1 MSRVDSQGET
11 RIDRFARRWLWTL
24 LALVAVVGAS
34 AHLAVHH
41 ADSWHFF
48 AGAVHLIASPGSGG
62 GLDLYRTHP
71 ELQFGPLAIVLS
83 APFVWLPAPIE
94 EWAVMVAGSLAGV
107 GALAMGVAAIARRH
121 PDISRARW
129 ARVVLLA
136 GPVFVLVWVH
146 LAAAIAHVDD
156 VIALTALTA
165 AGWSIE
171 RRRPGWA
178 VVALIVAAGTKPW
191 AIVFAP
197 VALLTGGRSR
207 WNRLAVVVLVTAAFW
222 LPFVFGSAGTLRS
235 LRDFAVHVDANSGL
249 RALGFLDATTPPW
262 LRPVQLGL
270 GLGLV
275 AVAVVWRRSWPAAL
289 AVGIASR
296 LLLDPTTHRY
306 FDAGFVL
313 AVGLWEI
320 DRWPG
325 RLPWR
330 TASAAVVLEAAA
342 AGLTIHGLMAPLRFV
357 VLSAVIVVALRVP
370 ADHRPTSGPSPL
382 LAGGADPQVAASQP
396 TTRPPLTPRT

>member
-11 RIDRFARRWLWTL
+11 RVDRFARRWLWTL
-24 LALVAVVGAS
+24 LTVVAAVGAS
-34 AHLAVHH
+34 VHLAVHH

-48 AGAVHLIASPGSGG
+48 AGAVHLLASPGSGG

-71 ELQFGPLAIVLS
+71 ELQFGPLTILCS
-83 APFVWLPAPIE
+83 APFVWLPAAVE

-107 GALAMGVAAIARRH
+107 GALALGVAAVARRH
-121 PDISRARW
+121 SDITRARW
-129 ARVVLLA
+129 SRVVLLA
-136 GPVFVLVWVH
+136 GPPFVVVWVH

-165 AGWSIE
+165 AGWAIE

-197 VALLTGGRSR
+197 VALLAGPRPRASR
-207 WNRLAVVVLVTAAFW
+207 PAVVVLAGVAVW
-222 LPFVFGSAGTLRS
+222 LPFVVASSGTLTS
-235 LRDFAVHVDANSGL
+235 LRDFTVRVDANSGL

-275 AVAVVWRRSWPAAL
+275 ALAVVWRRSWPAAL

-296 LLLDPTTHRY
+296 MLLDPTTHRY

-313 AVGLWEI
+313 AVGLWEL

-342 AGLTIHGLMAPLRFV
+342 AGLTVHGLMAPFRFV
-357 VLSAVIVVALRVP
+357 VLCAVIVAALQTSDRRRTARV
-370 ADHRPTSGPSPL
+370 RS
-382 LAGGADPQVAASQP
+382 LA
-396 TTRPPLTPRT
+396 